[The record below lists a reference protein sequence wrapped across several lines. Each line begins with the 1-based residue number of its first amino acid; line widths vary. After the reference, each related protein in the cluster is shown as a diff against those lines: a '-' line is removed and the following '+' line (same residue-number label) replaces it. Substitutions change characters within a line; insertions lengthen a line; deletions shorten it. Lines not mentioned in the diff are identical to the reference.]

1 MMSLVTFTRNNA
13 LPLLRTSITVRIQ
26 LNSAS
31 LSSLVRLEEKQGY
44 AVVAMHKPPVNSLS
58 LEMIQA
64 LSESLSELEKNK
76 CKGFILTSACPGI
89 FSAGLDI
96 REMYQPTEE
105 RLKEFWS
112 SLQTLWLQLY
122 GSKMASVALINGHAP
137 AGGCLLAMCCDSRI
151 MVNGKSKIG
160 LNETK
165 LGIVAPFWF
174 KDTFVNTIGVRQSER
189 ALQLGSLFTPDEA
202 LKIGLVDRVLPD
214 TEAATAVAESELKEF
229 LQIPAMARYLSKMRI
244 REAALKDLLENR
256 EKDLNTFINFGKT
269 DAVQKGLGIYLQ
281 NLAKKN

>member
-244 REAALKDLLENR
+244 REAALKNLLENR
-256 EKDLNTFINFGKT
+256 EKDLNTFVNFATT

-281 NLAKKN
+281 SLAKKN

>member
-1 MMSLVTFTRNNA
+1 MMSVITFARSNA
-13 LPLLRTSITVRIQ
+13 LPLLRRSITPRMQ
-26 LNSAS
+26 STSAS
-31 LSSLVRLEEKQGY
+31 ISSLVHLEEKQGY
-44 AVVAMHKPPVNSLS
+44 TVISMQKNPVNSLS

-96 REMYQPTEE
+96 REIYQPTEG

-137 AGGCLLAMCCDSRI
+137 AGGCLLAVGCDSRV

-160 LNETK
+160 LNETR

-174 KDTFVNTIGVRQSER
+174 KDAFVNTIGVRQSER
-189 ALQLGSLFTPDEA
+189 ALQLGSLFSPEEA
-202 LKIGLVDRVLPD
+202 FKIGLVDRVLPD
-214 TEAATAVAESELKEF
+214 MESATAAAESELKEF

-244 REAALKDLLENR
+244 REAPLKGLLENR
-256 EKDLNTFINFGKT
+256 ETDLNTFVHFATT

-281 NLAKKN
+281 SLAKKN

>member
-1 MMSLVTFTRNNA
+1 MAPKWLLLLLSMVGYNQ
-13 LPLLRTSITVRIQ
+13 PLKVCTTMYNYCISHYLLARCFLIYIT
-26 LNSAS
+26 
-31 LSSLVRLEEKQGY
+31 
-44 AVVAMHKPPVNSLS
+44 
-58 LEMIQA
+58 
-64 LSESLSELEKNK
+64 
-76 CKGFILTSACPGI
+76 
-89 FSAGLDI
+89 
-96 REMYQPTEE
+96 
-105 RLKEFWS
+105 
-112 SLQTLWLQLY
+112 TL
-122 GSKMASVALINGHAP
+122 GHAP

-214 TEAATAVAESELKEF
+214 PEAATAVAESELKEF

-256 EKDLNTFINFGKT
+256 EKDLNTFVNFATT

-281 NLAKKN
+281 SLAKKN